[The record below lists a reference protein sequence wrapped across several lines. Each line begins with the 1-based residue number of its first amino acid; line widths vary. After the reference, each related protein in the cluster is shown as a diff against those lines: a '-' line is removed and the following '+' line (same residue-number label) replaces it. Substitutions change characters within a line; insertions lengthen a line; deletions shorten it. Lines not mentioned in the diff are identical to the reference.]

1 MVHCFSGNE
10 SLANEYFAIGLLISF
25 NGLITFSHDWYYLIK
40 KLPADKF
47 LVETYCPYLTPAPFR
62 GQRNEPGLVSLTA
75 VRIGQLKG
83 WSLERIADITT
94 DNARNLFNIDW

>member
-1 MVHCFSGNE
+1 M
-10 SLANEYFAIGLLISF
+10 
-25 NGLITFSHDWYYLIK
+25 
-40 KLPADKF
+40 
-47 LVETYCPYLTPAPFR
+47 R

-75 VRIGQLKG
+75 ERIGQLKG